1 MTDDDTP
8 ARVEALARDL
18 DRTTRR
24 VADLTTL
31 LGQLATDLT
40 ALAEPTPDGADTD
53 TDGGVRAWLLVED
66 PDQART
72 DLTDLVEWLHRV
84 YLRYP
89 DTALPSCWLWHPTV
103 VEELWWLRNAHTDAY
118 TGTDASWTRAGD
130 WHDRQRPG
138 VVKRLRTTV
147 AGCELAL
154 HAAGAEHAHSPT
166 AAPLGDA
173 AEQIAQAW
181 TADGRY
187 QPPPEPTPVQLAE
200 ADQHDRRRGHR

>member
-1 MTDDDTP
+1 MTDDDT
-8 ARVEALARDL
+8 AGRVEALARDL
-18 DRTTRR
+18 ERTTRR
-24 VADLTTL
+24 VAELTAL

-40 ALAEPTPDGADTD
+40 ALADPTTDDDTG
-53 TDGGVRAWLLVED
+53 GGVRAWLLAED

-89 DTALPSCWLWHPTV
+89 DATLPSCWLWHPTV

-118 TGTDASWTRAGD
+118 TDTDASWTRAGD

-138 VVKRLRTTV
+138 VVKRLRGEV
-147 AGCELAL
+147 GGCELAL
-154 HAAGAEHAHSPT
+154 HTAGAEHAHPPT
-166 AAPLGDA
+166 AAPLADA
-173 AEQIAQAW
+173 TAQIAAAW

-187 QPPPEPTPVQLAE
+187 QPPPEPTPAQLAE
-200 ADQHDRRRGHR
+200 ADLHDRRRSHR